1 MTKRYLL
8 NVCHDTAAALVL
20 GDDGKVSDRQLHCA
34 AELTCNDPACPC
46 RRERLEVAVYRGRQ
60 KIVTDR
66 IDWPSGPV
74 DPLQRW
80 IV

>member
-1 MTKRYLL
+1 MAQRYLL
-8 NVCHDTAAALVL
+8 NVYHDTAAALVL
-20 GDDGKVSDRQLHCA
+20 GNDGKVSDRQLHLA

-46 RRERLEVAVYRGRQ
+46 RREQLEVVTYRGRQ

-74 DPLQRW
+74 AIDQRW